1 MSTGMYSIGPLS
13 ERMQCWNVKTA
24 LTPTLIEDAAA
35 RDSRVRYINAV
46 IYFFFQPS
54 QKPSG
59 YCRIKR
65 LDISAFSS
73 LCLSSSL
80 PHSHS
85 LSLALCLSLFV
96 ALGSAFIRVEHTGN
110 SPCREQLVITDCT
123 CCDGSLRY
131 QKMGGQSLA
140 CWHLFAVATLF
151 HCTENNAQ
159 PDFWAYD
166 GKKYIW
172 TNFENLLSFVTDI
185 FCCCL
190 WSNYTIKS

>member
-1 MSTGMYSIGPLS
+1 MHRVEFNSDNASDSKLMSTGMYSIAALS
-13 ERMQCWNVKTA
+13 ERIQCLNIKTV
-24 LTPTLIEDAAA
+24 LTPTLIIDPAA
-35 RDSRVRYINAV
+35 RDSRERYINAA
-46 IYFFFQPS
+46 IFQPS

-80 PHSHS
+80 PPSYS

-110 SPCREQLVITDCT
+110 SPCREQLVIMDCT
-123 CCDGSLRY
+123 CWDGSLWY

-140 CWHLFAVATLF
+140 CWHLLAVASWF
-151 HCTENNAQ
+151 H
-159 PDFWAYD
+159 YS
-166 GKKYIW
+166 
-172 TNFENLLSFVTDI
+172 L
-185 FCCCL
+185 
-190 WSNYTIKS
+190 